1 VSSQAVSIR
10 SKDHREDMGRISSF
24 RELDVYQRALDHA
37 QSIYEWSL
45 HLPKEERYGLSSQIR
60 RSSRAVGALIA
71 EAWARRRY
79 QRAFTE
85 KLTQALAEAKETQSW
100 LDHARSSGHLET
112 DRFEQFDDAWDHVC
126 AMIRRMIQRADR
138 FCNTG

>member
-1 VSSQAVSIR
+1 
-10 SKDHREDMGRISSF
+10 MGQINSF
-24 RELDVYQRALDHA
+24 RELNVYQIALDHA

-60 RSSRAVGALIA
+60 RSSRAVGTLIA

-79 QRAFTE
+79 QGAFIE

-100 LDHARSSGHLET
+100 LDHALSSGYLEH
-112 DRFEQFDDAWDHVC
+112 DRFESFDDAWDHVC

-138 FCNTG
+138 FCKTK

>member
-1 VSSQAVSIR
+1 
-10 SKDHREDMGRISSF
+10 MGQISSF
-24 RELDVYQRALDHA
+24 RELKVYRKSLQYAK
-37 QSIYEWSL
+37 SIYEWSL
-45 HLPKEERYGLSSQIR
+45 QLPKEERYGLSSQVR

-79 QRAFTE
+79 EGAFTE

-100 LDHARSSGHLET
+100 LDHARSCGYLDQDEYE
-112 DRFEQFDDAWDHVC
+112 RLDDAWVHVC

-138 FCNTG
+138 FCDAA

>member
-1 VSSQAVSIR
+1 VGQIN
-10 SKDHREDMGRISSF
+10 SF
-24 RELDVYQRALDHA
+24 RELDVYKLALDHS

-45 HLPKEERYGLSSQIR
+45 ELPKDERYGLSSQIR

-79 QRAFTE
+79 QNAFIE
-85 KLTQALAEAKETQSW
+85 KLTQALAEAKETQAW
-100 LDHARSSGHLET
+100 LDHAFSSEYLNEGQ
-112 DRFEQFDDAWDHVC
+112 FGKFDDAWDHVC

-138 FCNTG
+138 FCKTT

>member
-1 VSSQAVSIR
+1 MSSQV
-10 SKDHREDMGRISSF
+10 
-24 RELDVYQRALDHA
+24 
-37 QSIYEWSL
+37 
-45 HLPKEERYGLSSQIR
+45 R

-79 QRAFTE
+79 EGAFTE

-100 LDHARSSGHLET
+100 LDHARSCGYLDQDEYE
-112 DRFEQFDDAWDHVC
+112 RLDDAWDHVC

-138 FCNTG
+138 FCDAA

>member
-1 VSSQAVSIR
+1 
-10 SKDHREDMGRISSF
+10 MGQINSF
-24 RELDVYQRALDHA
+24 RELDVCQLALDHS

-45 HLPKEERYGLSSQIR
+45 TLPKEERYGLSSQVR

-79 QRAFTE
+79 QNAFIE
-85 KLTQALAEAKETQSW
+85 KLTQALAEAKETQAW
-100 LDHARSSGHLET
+100 LDHALSSEYLDE
-112 DRFEQFDDAWDHVC
+112 DRFEEFNDAWDHVC

-138 FCNTG
+138 FCTSA

>member
-1 VSSQAVSIR
+1 
-10 SKDHREDMGRISSF
+10 MGQINSF
-24 RELDVYQRALDHA
+24 RELDVYQLALEHS

-79 QRAFTE
+79 QGAFTE

-100 LDHARSSGHLET
+100 LDHALANGYLE
-112 DRFEQFDDAWDHVC
+112 DDQFEHFDDAFDHVC

-138 FCNTG
+138 FCESG

>member
-1 VSSQAVSIR
+1 MAQIN
-10 SKDHREDMGRISSF
+10 SF
-24 RELDVYQRALDHA
+24 RELDVYKLALDHS

-79 QRAFTE
+79 QNAFTE

-100 LDHARSSGHLET
+100 LDHASMSGYLDEGT
-112 DRFEQFDDAWDHVC
+112 YEEFDDAWDHVR

-138 FCNTG
+138 SCKTKQ